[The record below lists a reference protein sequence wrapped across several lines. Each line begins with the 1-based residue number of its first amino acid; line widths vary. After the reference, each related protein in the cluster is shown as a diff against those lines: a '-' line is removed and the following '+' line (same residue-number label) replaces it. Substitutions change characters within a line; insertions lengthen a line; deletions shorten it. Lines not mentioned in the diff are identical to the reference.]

1 MRNLAILTEELS
13 KGEVLTNVLTG
24 LVFVYEIQTKV
35 TSPENKFCSF

>member
-24 LVFVYEIQTKV
+24 LVFACEIQTKV